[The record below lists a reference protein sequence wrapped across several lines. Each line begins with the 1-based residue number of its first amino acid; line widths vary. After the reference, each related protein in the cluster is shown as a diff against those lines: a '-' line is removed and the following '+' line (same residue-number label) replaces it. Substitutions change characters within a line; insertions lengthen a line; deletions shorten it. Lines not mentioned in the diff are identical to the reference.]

1 MKILLKA
8 ISWEFVSNLI
18 CFYLAFLMFGNF
30 YSCLIFTII
39 CIVVK
44 ILLFCLHELL
54 WKKDISTR
62 QVYDYLTDCFWE
74 VASRPHN
81 TCFLELRFN
90 VRFLEFLSEVSR
102 CMGKKI
108 NG

>member
-8 ISWEFVSNLI
+8 ISWEFLSNII
-18 CFYLAFLMFGNF
+18 CLFLAYLMFGNF
-30 YSCLIFTII
+30 CSCLIFTII

-44 ILLFCLHELL
+44 VLLFYVHELL
-54 WKKDISTR
+54 WQKGITSR
-62 QVYDYLTDCFWE
+62 RVYDYLTDCFLE
-74 VASRPHN
+74 VAQKPHN

-90 VRFLEFLSEVSR
+90 ARFLEFLSEVSR
-102 CMGKKI
+102 CMEKKI